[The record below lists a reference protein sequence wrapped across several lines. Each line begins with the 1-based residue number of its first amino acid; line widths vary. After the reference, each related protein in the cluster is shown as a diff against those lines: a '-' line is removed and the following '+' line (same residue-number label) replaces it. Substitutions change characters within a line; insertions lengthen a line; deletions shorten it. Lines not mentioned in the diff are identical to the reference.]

1 MWQPGFHSQAYHPP
15 EPGRSNGPNTQMGE
29 VRPQRGKR
37 ALLLET
43 ESEEPR
49 VNGEQSW
56 DSHRGQSWPFLDGH
70 CERGREIVF

>member
-1 MWQPGFHSQAYHPP
+1 
-15 EPGRSNGPNTQMGE
+15 MGE
-29 VRPQRGKR
+29 VRPQCGKR

-49 VNGEQSW
+49 VNGKQSW
-56 DSHRGQSWPFLDGH
+56 DSQRRQSWPFLGGH